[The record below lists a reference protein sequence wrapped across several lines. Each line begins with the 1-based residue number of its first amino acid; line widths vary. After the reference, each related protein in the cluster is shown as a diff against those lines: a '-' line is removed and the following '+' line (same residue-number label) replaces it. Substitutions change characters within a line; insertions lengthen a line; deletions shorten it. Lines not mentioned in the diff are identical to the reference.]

1 MSPAAVLSFL
11 SAFLSPR
18 FPLPPSCST
27 LPSHHRLE
35 SLPLP
40 QPRLSPCSAVVP
52 VTCAASAPQC
62 PSHSLQGHEAHR
74 LMKGGVSNGWTQ
86 GAQVSIQSS
95 PTEADLPL
103 PVWKSKVEDLGEVL
117 GGKQQL
123 ASEIQGELQPLWT
136 WLPFMKNPTP
146 PTLETPTR

>member
-1 MSPAAVLSFL
+1 MFSGGAGDLCGERPPVSFSL
-11 SAFLSPR
+11 IAGPR
-18 FPLPPSCST
+18 G
-27 LPSHHRLE
+27 
-35 SLPLP
+35 P
-40 QPRLSPCSAVVP
+40 Q
-52 VTCAASAPQC
+52 
-62 PSHSLQGHEAHR
+62 R

-103 PVWKSKVEDLGEVL
+103 PVWKSKVEGLGEVL

-146 PTLETPTR
+146 PTLETPKR